1 MLNFFKLKLYFLD
14 EDYINFLRQFYSKVF
29 CNKNQTRPYVGVV
42 YTFDNLNYFALLSLP
57 KPKHLKMSNKAI
69 DIFKIDDG
77 KHGIVNINNMIPVP
91 IECLTEVLP
100 LIKDDEKYRHLV
112 ENQTTFINNNKQRLF
127 KKIKRFV
134 LQYRK
139 GYLPINIKNCCCN
152 FVLLEEKSKDY
163 IKVDS
168 LNKV

>member
-1 MLNFFKLKLYFLD
+1 
-14 EDYINFLRQFYSKVF
+14 
-29 CNKNQTRPYVGVV
+29 
-42 YTFDNLNYFALLSLP
+42 
-57 KPKHLKMSNKAI
+57 MSNKAI

-139 GYLPINIKNCCCN
+139 EYLPINIKNRCCN